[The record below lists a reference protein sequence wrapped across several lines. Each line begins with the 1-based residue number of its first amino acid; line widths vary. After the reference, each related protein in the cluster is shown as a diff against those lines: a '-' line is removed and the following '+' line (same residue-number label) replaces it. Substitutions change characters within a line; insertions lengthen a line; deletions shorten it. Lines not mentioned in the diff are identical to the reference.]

1 MAELASLLRQHQ
13 EDHPKLG
20 ELFTALHTFADRTAK
35 RYFDD
40 VDMPQFVISFDKDRR
55 NKLGH
60 YRMVD
65 GYYQPH
71 AINLN
76 VHAMRNAA
84 EAAET
89 LAHEMVHL
97 WQVVD
102 GHPCVKNYHGDDFHA
117 KAHSMGLDTR
127 GPLGQHHGRKAEW
140 LNWME
145 ENADLELERYKLPGV
160 DAKARRQLNLFHCGC
175 EGGNPV
181 RSRKWLDITCNDC
194 GHDYEYVPTSARSRS
209 AKSRG

>member
-1 MAELASLLRQHQ
+1 MTELANLLRQHQ
-13 EDHPKLG
+13 ESHPTLG
-20 ELFTALHTFADRTAK
+20 ELFKALHTFADRTGK

-40 VDMPQFVISFDKDRR
+40 VEMPQFVISLDKDRR

-60 YRMVD
+60 YRHYD

-76 VHAMRNAA
+76 VHALKNGS

-102 GHPCVKNYHGDDFHA
+102 GHPCVKNYHGPDFHERA
-117 KAHSMGLDTR
+117 RSMGLMTV
-127 GPLGQHHGRKAEW
+127 GSKGMHAGTSAEW
-140 LNWME
+140 LNWLE
-145 ENADLELERYKLPGV
+145 ENGDLELAKYILPGV
-160 DAKARRQLNLFHCGC
+160 DAKAKRQLNLFHCAC
-175 EGGNPV
+175 EGGNPI
-181 RSRKWLDITCNDC
+181 RSRKWLDVSCNDC
-194 GHDYEYVPTSARSRS
+194 GYDYEYVPASARRRS
-209 AKSRG
+209 NKSMG